1 MYKNTLRN
9 YRSEKQTINIRIIVC
24 IVFALFFLAILIA
37 RFIYLQVTSYNKMAS
52 KSDDNR
58 VYTKIISPQRGNIYD
73 VNGLL
78 LAENIPS
85 FNLTVIP
92 EKTADIDKLIKN
104 INNLIGLTPDEIQRF
119 YKQLNQKKTFD
130 SIPLKFRLT
139 DKEIALIMANKFR
152 LKEIN
157 VSPEMI
163 RFYPHK
169 EVMAH
174 AIGYVGRIN
183 HADLER
189 LNNKTYRNL
198 RVTGK
203 IGLEKYYEDILLGES
218 GHNQVEV
225 NAEGRII
232 NILSKTDP
240 KPGKNLNLFIDLEL
254 QKVAYDALNGKR
266 GSVVAMD
273 LTTGGIISLVSS
285 PSFNPNLFVNGIDF
299 KTYKSLNSDKEKP
312 LFNRATLGEYPPA
325 STIKPIMALALLA
338 NNVVDNK
345 KQIFDT
351 GSFKLSDSKH
361 KFRNWK
367 RSGHG
372 WVDIHKSLV
381 VSNDTFFYTF
391 ANSLGI
397 DRIHEFS
404 KQFNLGKRTEL
415 DFGEQRPGLL
425 PSKQWK
431 EKLYNKSW
439 YPGETIISMIGQGYM
454 LVTPM
459 QLLIATAMIAT
470 NGVYIQPRMV
480 KNEDITPPSSREKR
494 VFLAE
499 NPQENKRKWDIVI
512 SAMKQSVHSIKGTAH
527 RQAGLNLE
535 YSMAGKTGTAQVI
548 GMGQEQNYHE
558 ENILEYNK
566 DHSLFIAFA
575 PVEDPKIVAVAVVE
589 NSTGAASIV
598 RKVIDKYLLKK
609 HNGNK
614 HGKY

>member
-1 MYKNTLRN
+1 
-9 YRSEKQTINIRIIVC
+9 
-24 IVFALFFLAILIA
+24 
-37 RFIYLQVTSYNKMAS
+37 
-52 KSDDNR
+52 
-58 VYTKIISPQRGNIYD
+58 
-73 VNGLL
+73 
-78 LAENIPS
+78 
-85 FNLTVIP
+85 
-92 EKTADIDKLIKN
+92 
-104 INNLIGLTPDEIQRF
+104 
-119 YKQLNQKKTFD
+119 
-130 SIPLKFRLT
+130 
-139 DKEIALIMANKFR
+139 
-152 LKEIN
+152 
-157 VSPEMI
+157 
-163 RFYPHK
+163 
-169 EVMAH
+169 
-174 AIGYVGRIN
+174 
-183 HADLER
+183 
-189 LNNKTYRNL
+189 
-198 RVTGK
+198 
-203 IGLEKYYEDILLGES
+203 
-218 GHNQVEV
+218 
-225 NAEGRII
+225 
-232 NILSKTDP
+232 
-240 KPGKNLNLFIDLEL
+240 
-254 QKVAYDALNGKR
+254 
-266 GSVVAMD
+266 
-273 LTTGGIISLVSS
+273 
-285 PSFNPNLFVNGIDF
+285 
-299 KTYKSLNSDKEKP
+299 
-312 LFNRATLGEYPPA
+312 
-325 STIKPIMALALLA
+325 MALALLA

-512 SAMKQSVHSIKGTAH
+512 SAMKQSVHSVKGTAH